1 MTDVVFY
8 KDNDIIRGFECS
20 GHTGYSH
27 HGSDIVCSALSSIT
41 QACVL
46 GLKSVVGINLNMKK
60 VEEEGYLKI
69 ELPKKLQD
77 DKLDKSQVLLKT
89 LYLAVEDLA
98 QGYSK
103 FIKLEERDYV
113 Y

>member
-8 KDNDIIRGFECS
+8 KDNDIIHGFECS

-41 QACVL
+41 QSCVL
-46 GLKSVVGINLNMKK
+46 GLKSVIGINLNIKRID
-60 VEEEGYLKI
+60 EEGYLLI
-69 ELPKKLQD
+69 ELPKKLD
-77 DKLDKSQVLLKT
+77 ADKLAKSQILLKT
-89 LYLAVEDLA
+89 LYLSIQDLQ